1 MCQNIKLYYDNFIH
15 NFGGGCLY
23 CSCFGRKRARTQLQ
37 RMYESGSDRLDE
49 ELDIVKIIRNLKNL
63 RILMKS
69 HIITK
74 KKALMYQ
81 IIHDD
86 KNVINLD
93 QTYSSCEAADKE
105 DDSFD
110 YLGHSDDNQPNPS
123 SF

>member
-1 MCQNIKLYYDNFIH
+1 
-15 NFGGGCLY
+15 
-23 CSCFGRKRARTQLQ
+23 
-37 RMYESGSDRLDE
+37 MYESGSDRLDE